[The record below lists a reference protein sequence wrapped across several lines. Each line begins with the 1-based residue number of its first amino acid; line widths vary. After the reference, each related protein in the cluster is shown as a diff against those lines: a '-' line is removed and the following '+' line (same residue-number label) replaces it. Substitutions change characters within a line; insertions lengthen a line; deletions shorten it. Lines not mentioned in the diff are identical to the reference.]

1 VSLPVARRKQSAA
14 PHFGAAWA
22 VFWPTVIGSV
32 LLWVGAAQ
40 ADTLRAPPGAPE
52 WQHFAADA
60 LLYLHIG
67 GGTLGMLS
75 GVGALLSRKGEW
87 AHRFA
92 GNVFFLSMLVTYAI
106 GAGVAPFLSE
116 GQRPNTIA
124 GIMALYLLIS
134 GWMTVKRPENTSG
147 RLEVFGLGVAVLVAS
162 AGGLF
167 MYMGAHSASGTIDGS
182 PPQAFLVF
190 AARWH
195 VCSFGR
201 TQRDFA
207 GRYRRCRAR
216 GAASVAH
223 VLLAVHRVGLVLP
236 RATAGDAR
244 MDARFTVA
252 ARGGTR
258 AAGVHVFLA
267 HPGSTDTV
275 VQGCGGGGGGL
286 KGQVHSNVMARR
298 ELPGALGNIR
308 RNLKCVMVREGGPPT
323 TVFAWRSGCKSWVV
337 RLRGP

>member
-1 VSLPVARRKQSAA
+1 MTDFWVREPACSAQKTER
-14 PHFGAAWA
+14 GATLWRG
-22 VFWPTVIGSV
+22 VGFFWPTVIGSV

-60 LLYLHIG
+60 LLYLHIC

-190 AARWH
+190 ALA
-195 VCSFGR
+195 G
-201 TQRDFA
+201 TFA
-207 GRYRRCRAR
+207 ALGELNVILRGGIA
-216 GAASVAH
+216 GAARVARH
-223 VLLAVHRVGLVLP
+223 LWRMCFSLFIASGSFFLGQQQVMPEWMRDSPLLLVVALAPLAFMFFWLIRVRLTRWYKG
-236 RATAGDAR
+236 AA
-244 MDARFTVA
+244 VA
-252 ARGGTR
+252 A
-258 AAGVHVFLA
+258 AA
-267 HPGSTDTV
+267 
-275 VQGCGGGGGGL
+275 
-286 KGQVHSNVMARR
+286 
-298 ELPGALGNIR
+298 
-308 RNLKCVMVREGGPPT
+308 
-323 TVFAWRSGCKSWVV
+323 
-337 RLRGP
+337 

>member
-1 VSLPVARRKQSAA
+1 MRNRLMTDYWTCDSDRKTLKTERGATPGSGVGVLWPMVIASA
-14 PHFGAAWA
+14 
-22 VFWPTVIGSV
+22 
-32 LLWVGAAQ
+32 LLCVGAAQ

-75 GVGALLSRKGEW
+75 GAVALLSRKGEW
-87 AHRFA
+87 QHRFA
-92 GNVFFLSMLVTYAI
+92 GNVFFISMLITYAI

-190 AARWH
+190 ALA
-195 VCSFGR
+195 G
-201 TQRDFA
+201 TFA
-207 GRYRRCRAR
+207 ALGELNVILRGGIS
-216 GAASVAH
+216 GAARVARH
-223 VLLAVHRVGLVLP
+223 LWRMCFSLFIASGSFFLGQQQVMPEWMRDSPLLL
-236 RATAGDAR
+236 
-244 MDARFTVA
+244 VA
-252 ARGGTR
+252 A
-258 AAGVHVFLA
+258 LA
-267 HPGSTDTV
+267 P
-275 VQGCGGGGGGL
+275 L
-286 KGQVHSNVMARR
+286 AFMFFW
-298 ELPGALGNIR
+298 LIR
-308 RNLKCVMVREGGPPT
+308 
-323 TVFAWRSGCKSWVV
+323 V
-337 RLRGP
+337 RLTRWYKAEAAAA

>member
-1 VSLPVARRKQSAA
+1 MTDFWVREPACSAQKTER
-14 PHFGAAWA
+14 GATLWSGAG

-134 GWMTVKRPENTSG
+134 GWMAVKRPENTSG

-190 AARWH
+190 ALA
-195 VCSFGR
+195 G
-201 TQRDFA
+201 TFA
-207 GRYRRCRAR
+207 ALGELNVILRGGIS
-216 GAASVAH
+216 GAARVARH
-223 VLLAVHRVGLVLP
+223 LWRMCFSLFIASGSFFLGQQQVMPEWMRDSPLLL
-236 RATAGDAR
+236 
-244 MDARFTVA
+244 VA
-252 ARGGTR
+252 A
-258 AAGVHVFLA
+258 LA
-267 HPGSTDTV
+267 P
-275 VQGCGGGGGGL
+275 L
-286 KGQVHSNVMARR
+286 AFMFFW
-298 ELPGALGNIR
+298 LIR
-308 RNLKCVMVREGGPPT
+308 
-323 TVFAWRSGCKSWVV
+323 V
-337 RLRGP
+337 RLTRWYKGEAEVVAAA